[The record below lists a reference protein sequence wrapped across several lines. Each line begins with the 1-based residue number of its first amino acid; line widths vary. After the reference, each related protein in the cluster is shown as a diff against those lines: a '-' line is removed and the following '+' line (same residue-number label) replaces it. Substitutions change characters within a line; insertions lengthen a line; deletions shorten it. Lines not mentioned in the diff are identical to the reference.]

1 MVQQALYSIEI
12 LDTERQSMPYCYFE
26 LYINGNLITKLPSR
40 ADSNGKVWFDRELVE
55 SSLGDHKE
63 LELVFW
69 NEKYPK
75 TQHST
80 TDKFIWPE
88 GKTSIKVL
96 MPDTYTINTRA
107 LDNENNEEQ

>member
-55 SSLGDHKE
+55 SSFFN
-63 LELVFW
+63 V
-69 NEKYPK
+69 
-75 TQHST
+75 
-80 TDKFIWPE
+80 
-88 GKTSIKVL
+88 
-96 MPDTYTINTRA
+96 
-107 LDNENNEEQ
+107 